1 MKKQCFSL
9 LYAGVVQR
17 FCGDSSFKTLTRTQ
31 LNQSRHSFPLL
42 DRLLLSFSVFLF
54 IKLYNS
60 DLHFVLL
67 CLRWFTLSS
76 LSI

>member
-42 DRLLLSFSVFLF
+42 DCSCRSVFFLF

>member
-31 LNQSRHSFPLL
+31 LNQSNAFLPFTRQ
-42 DRLLLSFSVFLF
+42 LLSFSVFLF

-60 DLHFVLL
+60 DSHFVLL
-67 CLRWFTLSS
+67 F
-76 LSI
+76 